1 MLEQKDLQ
9 AIAELIDIRFT
20 KIEDRF
26 DVLEGRFDAL
36 EERFSVLEGR
46 FDALEERF
54 NVLEGRFDVLE
65 EKVNVLERRFDA
77 LEEKV
82 ESLEGRISDVEKTL
96 VNELV
101 RTEDKLCRRIDRVEK
116 NLDESKKYFK
126 FERFANGEA
135 ALSLR
140 LLAQ

>member
-9 AIAELIDIRFT
+9 AIAELIDKRFA
-20 KIEDRF
+20 KIDDRFDALERRF
-26 DVLEGRFDAL
+26 DVLEEKVNAL
-36 EERFSVLEGR
+36 ER
-46 FDALEERF
+46 
-54 NVLEGRFDVLE
+54 RFDVLE
-65 EKVNVLERRFDA
+65 EKVNVLERRLDA

-116 NLDESKKYFK
+116 NLDEPKKYFK

>member
-36 EERFSVLEGR
+36 EERFNVLEGR

-54 NVLEGRFDVLE
+54 NVLE
-65 EKVNVLERRFDA
+65 
-77 LEEKV
+77 EKV
-82 ESLEGRISDVEKTL
+82 ESLEGRISDVERTL
-96 VNELV
+96 VNEFV
-101 RTEDKLCRRIDRVEK
+101 RSEDKLCRRIDRVEK